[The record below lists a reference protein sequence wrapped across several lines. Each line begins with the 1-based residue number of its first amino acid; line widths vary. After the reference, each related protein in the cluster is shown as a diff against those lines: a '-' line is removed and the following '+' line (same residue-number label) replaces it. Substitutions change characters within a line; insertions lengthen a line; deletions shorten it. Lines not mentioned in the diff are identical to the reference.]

1 VGALDVSCLRA
12 LVASAE
18 KDHDSIV
25 GIVLTAEVHPEA
37 RPELDAKFM
46 HAFTHGTCVAKVAQ
60 SNPRDALTNT
70 VSGLSISKSPE
81 SLGKGLTTVRA
92 GVDPNFLLFR
102 HPENSEKFP
111 VFSLL
116 NRDKATETSSPET
129 PPTSL
134 RSGRHAG

>member
-25 GIVLTAEVHPEA
+25 FTAEVHPEA

-46 HAFTHGTCVAKVAQ
+46 HAFTHGTCVAKVPQ

-81 SLGKGLTTVRA
+81 PLGKGLATVRA
-92 GVDPNFLLFR
+92 GVDQDFLLFR
-102 HPENSEKFP
+102 HFMN
-111 VFSLL
+111 V
-116 NRDKATETSSPET
+116 A
-129 PPTSL
+129 
-134 RSGRHAG
+134 